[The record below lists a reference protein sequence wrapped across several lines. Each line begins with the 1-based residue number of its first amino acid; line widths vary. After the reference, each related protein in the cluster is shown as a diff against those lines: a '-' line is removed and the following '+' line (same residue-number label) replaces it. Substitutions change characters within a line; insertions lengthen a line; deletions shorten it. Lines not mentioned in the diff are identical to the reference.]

1 MNIDE
6 VCEHI
11 SKLSSDDTLSMCKE
25 IYDWRYVD
33 GKLPYSSLISLK
45 SLELDCPFLTEIE
58 DAVMNEAHN
67 RFGQVVLL
75 LMKDKPSYYIR

>member
-11 SKLSSDDTLSMCKE
+11 SKLSSDDILSMCKE

-33 GKLPYSSLISLK
+33 GKLPYSSLLS
-45 SLELDCPFLTEIE
+45 
-58 DAVMNEAHN
+58 V
-67 RFGQVVLL
+67 
-75 LMKDKPSYYIR
+75 